1 MQEFKKDLSEIKE
14 DLESLKK
21 AVYKGFEERRLD
33 MTYEIEKMR
42 LEAGFNA
49 KNIILILL
57 LLFPFA
63 MAVVFGFGI
72 YKYFQ
77 FETQNTKAYIE
88 VENISD
94 NNSELFNSINNGSK

>member
-49 KNIILILL
+49 KNIIFILL

-63 MAVVFGFGI
+63 MAAVFGFCI
-72 YKYFQ
+72 YKYFE
-77 FETQNTKAYIE
+77 FETQNTKSYIE

-94 NNSELFNSINNGSK
+94 NNSELFNLINNGSK